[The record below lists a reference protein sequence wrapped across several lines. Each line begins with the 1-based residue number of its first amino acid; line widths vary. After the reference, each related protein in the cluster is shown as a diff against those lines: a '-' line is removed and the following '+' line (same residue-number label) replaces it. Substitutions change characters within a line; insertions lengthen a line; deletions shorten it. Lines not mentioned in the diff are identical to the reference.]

1 MSPFVRLVLIVAV
14 AAVIWWALTAYRAGR
29 ATDATTFTPVEDLR
43 PEVRQAIDA
52 ALARGELGGAVE
64 HYRAATGAGSRESQA
79 AVETHRWKS
88 GA

>member
-1 MSPFVRLVLIVAV
+1 MSPFFRLVLIVAV
-14 AAVIWWALTAYRAGR
+14 LAVIWWAVTSYRAGR
-29 ATDATTFTPVEDLR
+29 DTTATTFTPVEDLG

-52 ALARGELGGAVE
+52 ALARGELGGAVG
-64 HYRAATGAGSRESQA
+64 HYRAATGAGRKESEA